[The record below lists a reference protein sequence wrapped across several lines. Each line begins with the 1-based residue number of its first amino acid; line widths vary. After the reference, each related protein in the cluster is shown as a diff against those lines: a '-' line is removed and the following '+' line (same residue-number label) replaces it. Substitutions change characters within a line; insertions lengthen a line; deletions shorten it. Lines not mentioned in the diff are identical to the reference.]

1 MPGPKAEDS
10 GESYLM
16 GKFLVKF
23 VNGALVMLF
32 SIGTLMLI
40 IGGVMFLFAS
50 EEEEMKTKAKSTI
63 FWGIVGIVIA
73 VMAYAIVKF
82 VIGLDFG
89 F

>member
-1 MPGPKAEDS
+1 
-10 GESYLM
+10 
-16 GKFLVKF
+16 
-23 VNGALVMLF
+23 
-32 SIGTLMLI
+32 MLI